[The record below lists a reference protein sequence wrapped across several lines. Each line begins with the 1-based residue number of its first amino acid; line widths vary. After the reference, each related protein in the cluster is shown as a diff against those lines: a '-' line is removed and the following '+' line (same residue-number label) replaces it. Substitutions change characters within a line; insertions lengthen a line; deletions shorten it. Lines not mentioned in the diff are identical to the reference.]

1 MTENLPHDL
10 IDALVGHSVS
20 TVQGLAWDGTKN
32 GALLRRASGLIDAF
46 VTIDGNLQY
55 QQNVSV
61 LPFGIVV
68 VAALS
73 NRVQDVMPL
82 VPEILAALARVQPEL
97 ETLRTKTAVSDRD
110 GPSESPYRYQRIP
123 TS

>member
-1 MTENLPHDL
+1 MRVLLDENLPHDL
-10 IDALVGHSVS
+10 IAALVGHSIS
-20 TVQGLAWDGTKN
+20 TVQGLGWDGTKN
-32 GALLRRASGLIDAF
+32 GALLKRASGLIDAF

-68 VAALS
+68 VGALS

-82 VPEILAALARVQPEL
+82 VPEILRHWRGFNRA
-97 ETLRTKTAVSDRD
+97 
-110 GPSESPYRYQRIP
+110 
-123 TS
+123 